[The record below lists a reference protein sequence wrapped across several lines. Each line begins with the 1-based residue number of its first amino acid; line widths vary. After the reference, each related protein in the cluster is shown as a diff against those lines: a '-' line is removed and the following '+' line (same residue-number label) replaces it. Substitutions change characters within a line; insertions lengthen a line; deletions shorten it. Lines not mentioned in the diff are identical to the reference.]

1 MAFRYSSLRSL
12 ATKVLQDIDNTPV
25 CVDASTQT
33 DELQEEEIL
42 SVLRKRKNEL
52 IYVIDDL
59 LRDKEADATFAYN
72 LNERRLSMPTGK
84 TAPTKAL
91 IAASNYVDYSHE
103 RDTDEASCAETA
115 VSEDSAVESVAFT
128 TGKKSAVTWDTDVQE
143 DPATRRR
150 KKLMREVAAYQ
161 GVEYNN
167 ESDLNEIYKGRTN
180 QDLVAMV
187 PDSSPERERPE
198 RTTKIDLTGM
208 MDVPSI
214 TKEQYYRLSK
224 DGKRKYVAAVVIR
237 LKQLAE
243 THGPPLSVRAVSTMY
258 NIDYNSFYD
267 SWSGRK
273 SNPYIT

>member
-1 MAFRYSSLRSL
+1 MAFRFSSLRSL

-72 LNERRLSMPTGK
+72 LKERRLSMPTGK

-103 RDTDEASCAETA
+103 GDTDEASCAETA
-115 VSEDSAVESVAFT
+115 VSEDSAVES
-128 TGKKSAVTWDTDVQE
+128 GKKSAITWDTDVQE
-143 DPATRRR
+143 DKTTRRR

-180 QDLVAMV
+180 QDLVAMM
-187 PDSSPERERPE
+187 PDSSPERERPV
-198 RTTKIDLTGM
+198 RTTKVDLTGM

-214 TKEQYYRLSK
+214 TKEQYFSLSK

-237 LKQLAE
+237 LKELAE

-273 SNPYIT
+273 SNPYIK